1 MAYEVTIGIEIHC
14 ELKTKTKMF
23 SSAPVQFDAVANT
36 AVNEIDLAFP
46 GTLPSLNQKAVEYS
60 LMVCGA
66 LGMEIDPLLK
76 FDRKNYFYSDLPKG
90 YQITQDQHPV
100 GKKGKLVIETDKGE
114 KTIGITRLHME
125 EDTAKQTHYDD
136 MTIIDFNRAGV
147 PLIEIVSEPEMKSAL
162 EATAYV
168 NALRQLLLF
177 LDVSDVKMEDGQF
190 RCDVNVS
197 LAPQGS
203 KQLGTKVEIKNLNSI
218 NNVYRGIE
226 SEIERQTKVLDA
238 GQEVFQATYRF
249 DEELKKTVLMRRK
262 EGAVDYRYFP
272 EPNLVP
278 IAIDEEWINNIVS
291 DLPELPHERTK
302 RYRELGLPDNQVEV
316 LVGHREMSEY
326 YDEVISYGSDV
337 LLSANY
343 CLNEALGLVDRN
355 FSEWISAKYFA
366 EMIKLLS
373 DKTISSKQA
382 KVMLEELPKG
392 KDPKTIMKEKNMVQ
406 INDESLISDWI
417 NDVLQNNP
425 QVIEDYKAGKDNSLK
440 FVMGQV
446 MKLSKGQANPA
457 LANKLVKNI
466 LDTY

>member
-90 YQITQDQHPV
+90 YQITQDQYPL
-100 GKKGKLVIETDKGE
+100 GKKGQLVIETVEGE

-147 PLIEIVSEPEMKSAL
+147 ALIEIVSEPEMKSAQ

-177 LDVSDVKMEDGQF
+177 LDVSDVKMEEGQF

-218 NNVYRGIE
+218 NNVYRAIE
-226 SEIERQTKVLDA
+226 SEIDRQTKVLDA
-238 GQEVFQATYRF
+238 NQEVFQATYRY
-249 DEELKKTVLMRRK
+249 DEELKKTVLMRKK

-272 EPNLVP
+272 EPNILP
-278 IAIDEEWINNIVS
+278 ISLDEEWINRIVS

-302 RYRELGLPDNQVEV
+302 RYRELGLPKNQVEV
-316 LVGHREMSEY
+316 LVGHKEISEY

-343 CLNEALGLVDRN
+343 CINEALGIVDSN
-355 FSEWISAKYFA
+355 FSEWISAKNFS

-392 KDPKTIMKEKNMVQ
+392 KDPQTIMKEKNMVQ
-406 INDESLISDWI
+406 INDESLLSEWI
-417 NDVLQNNP
+417 NDVLKNNP
-425 QVIEDYKAGKDNSLK
+425 QIIEDYKAGKDNYVK